1 MMIDN
6 YFPKNLNNK
15 KVTMKK
21 LLLTI
26 LLLTAMLAF
35 TSCFSMNIVM
45 NANKE
50 SGTLSIDYSF
60 DDDDFEILSLIL
72 STVPTADGESFDPSI
87 LINQNEFTSYFNS
100 MKVKDLKLKSA
111 VIKQENGKYIGNVSI
126 DFKNLE
132 QLLTQ
137 FPVAEKGFRLS
148 KDKNMYT
155 FAENLD
161 LSEMGDVE
169 TLENY
174 LLLVKE
180 DKPNWYNRFVESDF
194 AINITTKT
202 PIFESKGVSLSADKK
217 TASYRFKSKDMIGDS
232 KKKLEFLLK
241 F

>member
-1 MMIDN
+1 
-6 YFPKNLNNK
+6 
-15 KVTMKK
+15 MKK
-21 LLLTI
+21 LLLTT
-26 LLLTAMLAF
+26 LLLTAMLTF
-35 TSCFSMNIVM
+35 TSCFSMNISM

-50 SGTLSIDYSF
+50 SGTVSINYSF
-60 DDDDFEILSLIL
+60 DDDDFEILSLVL
-72 STVPTADGESFDPSI
+72 STMPTANGESFDPSM
-87 LINQNEFTSYFNS
+87 LIDQNEFTSYFDS
-100 MKVKDLKLKSA
+100 MKVKDVKLKNVA
-111 VIKQENGKYIGNVSI
+111 IKQERGKYVGNVSI
-126 DFKNLE
+126 EFKNLE

-137 FPVAEKGFRLS
+137 FPVAEKGFSLS
-148 KDKNMYT
+148 KDKNVYT

-180 DKPNWYNRFVESDF
+180 DKPDWYNRFVESDF

-202 PIFESKGVSLSADKK
+202 PILEAKGISLSADKK
-217 TASYRFKSKDMIGDS
+217 AASYRFKSKDMIGDS

>member
-1 MMIDN
+1 
-6 YFPKNLNNK
+6 
-15 KVTMKK
+15 MKK
-21 LLLTI
+21 LLLNM
-26 LLLTAMLAF
+26 LLLTAMLTF
-35 TSCFSMNIVM
+35 TSCFSMNITM

-50 SGTLSIDYSF
+50 SGTLSISYSF

-72 STVPTADGESFDPSI
+72 STVPTAGGESFDPSV
-87 LINQNEFTSYFNS
+87 LIDQNEFASYFNS
-100 MKVKDLKLKSA
+100 MKVKDLKLKNA

-126 DFKNLE
+126 EFKNLE

-137 FPVAEKGFRLS
+137 FPVAEKGFSLS
-148 KDKNMYT
+148 KDKNVYT

-161 LSEMGDVE
+161 LSEMGDIE

-174 LLLVKE
+174 LQLVKE
-180 DKPNWYNRFVESDF
+180 DKPDWYNRFVESDF
-194 AINITTKT
+194 VIHVITKA
-202 PIFESKGVSLSADKK
+202 PILEAKGIALSADKK

>member
-1 MMIDN
+1 
-6 YFPKNLNNK
+6 
-15 KVTMKK
+15 MKK
-21 LLLTI
+21 LLLNI
-26 LLLTAMLAF
+26 LFVAAMLTL
-35 TSCFSMNIVM
+35 TSCFSMNISM

-50 SGTLSIDYSF
+50 SGTLSINYSF

-72 STVPTADGESFDPSI
+72 SAVPTAGGESFDSSV
-87 LINQNEFTSYFNS
+87 LIDQNEFTSYFDS
-100 MKVKDLKLKSA
+100 MKIKDLKLKSA
-111 VIKQENGKYIGNVSI
+111 VIKQENGKYIGSLSV

-132 QLLTQ
+132 QLLAQ
-137 FPVAEKGFRLS
+137 FPVAEKGFSLS
-148 KDKNMYT
+148 KDKNIYT

-174 LLLVKE
+174 LQLVKE
-180 DKPNWYNRFVESDF
+180 DKPDWYNRFTESDF

-202 PIFESKGVSLSADKK
+202 PILEAKGISLSADKK
-217 TASYRFKSKDMIGDS
+217 AASYRFKSKDMIGDS

>member
-1 MMIDN
+1 
-6 YFPKNLNNK
+6 
-15 KVTMKK
+15 MKK
-21 LLLTI
+21 LLLNI
-26 LLLTAMLAF
+26 LLLAAMLTL
-35 TSCFSMNIVM
+35 TSCFSMNIAM

-72 STVPTADGESFDPSI
+72 SAVPGVGGESFDPSV
-87 LINQNEFTSYFNS
+87 LIDQNEFTSYFDS
-100 MKVKDLKLKSA
+100 MKINDLKLKNA
-111 VIKQENGKYIGNVSI
+111 AIKQENGKYIGTISV
-126 DFKNLE
+126 DFKNLDR
-132 QLLTQ
+132 LLTQ
-137 FPVAEKGFRLS
+137 FPVAEKGFSLS
-148 KDKNMYT
+148 KDKNIYT

-180 DKPNWYNRFVESDF
+180 DKPDWYNRFIESDF
-194 AINITTKT
+194 AINVTTKT
-202 PIFESKGVSLSADKK
+202 PILEAKGISLSADKK